1 MEKMIW
7 TDAMNSAKGNM
18 AMVSDKLAEQIRVQ
32 SYRKWN
38 EWDKTAPSWLA
49 YSKKV
54 QSLSP

>member
-1 MEKMIW
+1 
-7 TDAMNSAKGNM
+7 M